1 MLWSP
6 VAHQR
11 FLNDLF
17 TRMDAVIPQFGQHRR
32 ISLAREDRIYNRQ
45 TSDACDFADH
55 MVDLQIHLRQ
65 RFLHMLNMLWTAI
78 CTRSLRWRIR
88 DRTAQTSPSGR
99 NAALS

>member
-32 ISLAREDRIYNRQ
+32 VSLAREDRIYNRQ

-65 RFLHMLNMLWTAI
+65 RFLHMLNMLDSDLYQIAAVAHQGPYRADVAV
-78 CTRSLRWRIR
+78 RSECG
-88 DRTAQTSPSGR
+88 S
-99 NAALS
+99 